1 MPYPTMMISM
11 QSLAMNALCIDLWL
25 NVACTAA
32 GVYGYSQEQ
41 LTLNSLMFHI
51 AFLLAD
57 VYIVFNLFN
66 SLSDTK
72 TADSKNGLS
81 IVSYIYKLDA
91 KYIHTCNCII
101 KVYANTR
108 NGSELKASF
117 ANYEYHN
124 SSDSSSS

>member
-1 MPYPTMMISM
+1 MPYPIIMISM

-41 LTLNSLMFHI
+41 LTLNSLTFHI
-51 AFLLAD
+51 AFLLAA

-81 IVSYIYKLDA
+81 IVSYINWMQSTFILVIA
-91 KYIHTCNCII
+91 
-101 KVYANTR
+101 
-108 NGSELKASF
+108 
-117 ANYEYHN
+117 
-124 SSDSSSS
+124 